1 MLAAM
6 PPWTPLVLT
15 FAGGV
20 LAGAIVNWAVYG
32 LAWNRR
38 PISPWSPPHPD
49 APPRRDADRIPV
61 FGWLGLRREH
71 KLHGRAFWLRPLA
84 VELAMGAAWAAL
96 YWWEV
101 GRHGLIVR
109 QVEELLRGAPAIE
122 PLTIP
127 MSALLPTYLSHVLL
141 MSLMTAASLID
152 VDEKTIPDGV
162 TIPGTL
168 LALILAVA
176 LPASPLPHV
185 TLRLAPPEQGAP
197 IGLPPQF
204 QLEEGDLYVAPLT
217 LASPADWPAALAGAP
232 HWLGLAVG
240 LSCLALWCFALAP
253 RIWRGRRG
261 PIRTLQIILAR
272 VGRELARPPL
282 LWIELVG
289 AATIVAVWYRDGAAW
304 VSLLTTLVG
313 MIGGG
318 AMVWAVRIVGSA
330 AMRREAMGFGDVT
343 LMMMVGAFLGWQ
355 AGILIFFIAP
365 FAGLLV
371 GAVQL
376 VLRRDDVIPYGP
388 FLCLGALAVMIRWAD
403 LWNSR
408 PAGIQD
414 WFSIPWLVPAILG
427 VGVVMLGAMLVIW
440 RNIKEAIFYRGSADQ

>member
-1 MLAAM
+1 MLAAL
-6 PPWTPLVLT
+6 PPWTPMLLT

-20 LAGAIVNWAVYG
+20 LAGVIVNWAVYG

-38 PISPWSPPHPD
+38 AISPWSPPLSN
-49 APPRRDADRIPV
+49 APPRRPADRIPV
-61 FGWLGLRREH
+61 FGWLGLRRERSV
-71 KLHGRAFWLRPLA
+71 HGRGFWLRPLA
-84 VELAMGAAWAAL
+84 VELALGVAWTAL

-101 GRHGLIVR
+101 ERHGLIVG
-109 QVEELLRGAPAIE
+109 QVAELVRDAANIQ

-127 MSALLPTYLSHVLL
+127 LSALVPTYLAHALL
-141 MSLMTAASLID
+141 ISLMAAASLID

-168 LALILAVA
+168 AGLVLAAV
-176 LPASPLPHV
+176 LPASPLPQAS
-185 TLRLAPPEQGAP
+185 LRLAAPPHSAC
-197 IGLPPQF
+197 IDLPSHLE
-204 QLEEGDLYVAPLT
+204 LEEGGLFVEPLT
-217 LASPADWPAALAGAP
+217 LASPADWPASLAGAP
-232 HWLGLAVG
+232 QWLGLAIG
-240 LSCLALWCFALAP
+240 LSCLAVWCFALSP

-261 PIRTLQIILAR
+261 AIRTIQIILAR

-282 LWIELVG
+282 LWIGLVG
-289 AATIVAVWYRDGAAW
+289 AAAIVAVWYRGGPAW
-304 VSLLTTLVG
+304 TSLLTALVG

-388 FLCLGALAVMIRWAD
+388 FLCLGALAVMLRWGD
-403 LWNSR
+403 FWNVR
-408 PAGIQD
+408 LAGIQD
-414 WFSIPWLVPAILG
+414 WFSIPWLVPVILA

-440 RNIKEAIFYRGSADQ
+440 RNIKEAIFYRGSAD